1 MVPEIELL
9 FSSVSIPLLS
19 RLLSV
24 ILVDLLALFPLTKAI
39 SLLLGDLLGESTS
52 VCSSWSSYVVSR
64 SLFSDLSSSMVFKE
78 SLDLRLF
85 ACLLILDL

>member
-39 SLLLGDLLGESTS
+39 SLLLGDLLGESIS

-85 ACLLILDL
+85 ACFLILVL

>member
-19 RLLSV
+19 KLLSV

-39 SLLLGDLLGESTS
+39 SLLLGDLLGESIS

-85 ACLLILDL
+85 ACFLILVL

>member
-9 FSSVSIPLLS
+9 FSSVSIPLLR

-39 SLLLGDLLGESTS
+39 SLLLGDLLGESIS